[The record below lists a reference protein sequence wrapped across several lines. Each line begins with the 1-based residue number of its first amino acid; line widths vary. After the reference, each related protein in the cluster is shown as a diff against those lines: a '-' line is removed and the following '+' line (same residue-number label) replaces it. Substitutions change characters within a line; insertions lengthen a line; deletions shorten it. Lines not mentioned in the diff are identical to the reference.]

1 MPLDSLNRR
10 LRYHR
15 KRIGKN
21 ITLTERDARIF
32 RLLDRFRYLRSTF
45 IHAFVGGNEKRL
57 IERLG
62 DLFHEGYLH
71 RPTQQW
77 QAFNARYTP
86 AVYELDEL
94 GAALLRGRG
103 EERTFADLVS
113 RGRMGA
119 NRQFAHALMICD
131 TLASIELG
139 VCQS

>member
-1 MPLDSLNRR
+1 MPLDALERR

-15 KRIGKN
+15 KRTGKR
-21 ITLTERDARIF
+21 ITPSPRDLAIF
-32 RLLDRFRYLRSTF
+32 TLLYRYRYLRSTF

-62 DLFHEGYLH
+62 DLFHEGYLN
-71 RPTQQW
+71 RPRQQW

-94 GAALLRGRG
+94 GEAVIRASGDEPHR
-103 EERTFADLVS
+103 ADLVS

-119 NRQFAHALMICD
+119 QRQFAHALMICD
-131 TLASIELG
+131 TLASIEL
-139 VCQS
+139 